1 MSTFALQIS
10 TSRTSALYK
19 ISSQNKPTCCP
30 IPTGQA
36 AGSTTCGML
45 LKVLVKTPVFVDGSH
60 VVLLTP
66 LPGGAASNAA
76 RSLFGSTGGL
86 ASLRSKFYSN
96 ILRPLLMLKDSLH
109 NCGFQL
115 YT

>member
-1 MSTFALQIS
+1 MNF
-10 TSRTSALYK
+10 
-19 ISSQNKPTCCP
+19 SQTEFLPLPRYRIKLNHLFLF
-30 IPTGQA
+30 TGQA
-36 AGSTTCGML
+36 AGSTSCGVL

-86 ASLRSKFYSN
+86 ASLRSKF
-96 ILRPLLMLKDSLH
+96 
-109 NCGFQL
+109 C
-115 YT
+115 